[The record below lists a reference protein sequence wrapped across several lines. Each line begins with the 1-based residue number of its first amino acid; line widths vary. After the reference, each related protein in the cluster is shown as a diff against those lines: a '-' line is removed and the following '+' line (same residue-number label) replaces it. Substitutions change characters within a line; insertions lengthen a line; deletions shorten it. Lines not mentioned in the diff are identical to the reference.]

1 MGHIHIRIVGCA
13 LKAIRANKWCIELLG
28 GCDEHEGGMIATI
41 SRCGDIGVEVGWRAE
56 PLKRPKGFGGL
67 WVF

>member
-28 GCDEHEGGMIATI
+28 GCDKHEGGTAKLDCCKQ
-41 SRCGDIGVEVGWRAE
+41 SLR
-56 PLKRPKGFGGL
+56 
-67 WVF
+67 

>member
-41 SRCGDIGVEVGWRAE
+41 SRCGDIGVE
-56 PLKRPKGFGGL
+56 GGIGAGIWGIGL
-67 WVF
+67 C